1 MKTHHRHTLFAISLL
16 IALFAINWLNG
27 SDKIMPE
34 ISFTSIEGQSFTSAD
49 YQGKPLLVIFW
60 ATDCPGC
67 IHEMPELIKLYKT
80 YSPQDLSMLG
90 IAMAHDSLDHIKA
103 MQAEKKLPYTITWD
117 NRGALAQAFD
127 NVRVTP
133 THFLIAPNG
142 EIIMRKIG
150 TLNVELVHDKL
161 STMGLNKINK

>member
-1 MKTHHRHTLFAISLL
+1 MKTYHRHILFAVFLAIG
-16 IALFAINWLNG
+16 LFVINWINNDSQQL
-27 SDKIMPE
+27 MPE
-34 ISFTSIEGQSFTSAD
+34 LSFTDIDGNEHSMSE

-67 IHEMPELIKLYKT
+67 IAEMPSLIKLHQEFAPKG
-80 YSPQDLSMLG
+80 LNMLG
-90 IAMAHDSLDHIKA
+90 VAMSHDSPEHIKA
-103 MQAEKKLPYTITWD
+103 MRSAKALPYTITWD
-117 NRGALAQAFD
+117 HNASIALAFG

-150 TLNVELVHDKL
+150 TLNHQRLEDKL
-161 STMGLNKINK
+161 HGMGL